1 MRRIP
6 ILVSESGRAVVAH
19 HAVLVTEV
27 LGVSEF
33 DAHGVPGDAARGRRP
48 GGAEALGDLPGV

>member
-1 MRRIP
+1 
-6 ILVSESGRAVVAH
+6 VVAH

-33 DAHGVPGDAARGRRP
+33 DAQGVPDTLPEDASPVVRKLWATS
-48 GGAEALGDLPGV
+48 AS